1 MGPWLIG
8 FVGIIYLIVAIT
20 FARQATLGQAITFFG
35 FAISNIGLV
44 LTAIG
49 K

>member
-8 FVGIIYLIVAIT
+8 FVGLIYLVVAIT
-20 FARQATLGQAITFFG
+20 FARQATLGQAIMFLG
-35 FAISNIGLV
+35 FAISNIGMV